1 VHLDQS
7 VFVGDGAVDDEKDE
21 VVIVVELRSLTEV
34 LGILQG
40 ERMELKD
47 ITEYREVLLRR
58 LGKVDPKEAAA
69 PSQTFEVVT
78 AEMQV
83 ANLLF
88 MYDMTGRG
96 IGDRLIAL
104 SVVAAVGMIV
114 CHMNWRQT

>member
-1 VHLDQS
+1 
-7 VFVGDGAVDDEKDE
+7 
-21 VVIVVELRSLTEV
+21 
-34 LGILQG
+34 
-40 ERMELKD
+40 MELKD

-58 LGKVDPKEAAA
+58 PGKVDPKEAAA

-96 IGDRLIAL
+96 IGDRFDRPFCRTGRRRHDRMSHELAPDVKRSL
-104 SVVAAVGMIV
+104 
-114 CHMNWRQT
+114 R

>member
-1 VHLDQS
+1 MAQSKDTMVRLDRLEGALVHLTD
-7 VFVGDGAVDDEKDE
+7 
-21 VVIVVELRSLTEV
+21 VIV
-34 LGILQG
+34 LQG

-78 AEMQV
+78 AEVQG

-96 IGDRLIAL
+96 I
-104 SVVAAVGMIV
+104 
-114 CHMNWRQT
+114 